1 MSDSSPPGHRV
12 DLNADVGESFG
23 RWTLGED
30 DAVLEVVTSAN
41 VACGFH
47 AGDPA
52 TLRRTCELAAERGV
66 AVGAQV
72 SYRDLAGFG
81 RRFMAVPPAELRD
94 EVLYQLGALSAFAA
108 VAGTAIT
115 YLKPHGALYG
125 AVVRDAGQAGAVVAA
140 VTAFDPGL
148 AVLGLPGS
156 ALLAAAAEAGLRTVP
171 EAFPDRAY
179 TPTGSLLPRGEPG
192 AVLSDPAL
200 VAERAR
206 RLVTQSEV
214 VAADGTAVAVAPASL
229 CVHGDTPGAAAIAR
243 EVRAALESAG
253 VEVRAFAPPPTA

>member
-1 MSDSSPPGHRV
+1 MSDSSPPSHSV

-23 RWTLGED
+23 RWTLGDD

-47 AGDPA
+47 AGDPG

-72 SYRDLAGFG
+72 AYRDLAGFG

-108 VAGTAIT
+108 VAGTAVT
-115 YLKPHGALYG
+115 YLKPHGALYNA
-125 AVVRDAGQAGAVVAA
+125 AVSDAGQAGAIAAA
-140 VTAFDPGL
+140 VAAFDPDL

-156 ALLAAAAEAGLRTVP
+156 ALLRAAADVGLRTVP
-171 EAFPDRAY
+171 EAFADRGY
-179 TPTGSLLPRGEPG
+179 TQTGSLMPRSEPG
-192 AVLSDPAL
+192 AVVSDPA
-200 VAERAR
+200 VAAARAR
-206 RLVTQSEV
+206 RMVTDGEV
-214 VAADGTAVAVAPASL
+214 IAADGTRVRVAPRSV
-229 CVHGDTPGAAAIAR
+229 CVHGDTPGAAAVAR
-243 EVRAALESAG
+243 RVREELETAG
-253 VEVRAFAPPPTA
+253 VRVRAFAPPPSA